1 MMLIFWS
8 FKECRVSTENR
19 WAFAALILAGT
30 LGESLVSILSD
41 TKKVCGSAQL
51 EQTGMWCVS
60 VISCPLFFPQRWV
73 LWQKDI
79 CAFFFLFKTEC
90 HDLEHTN
97 VISALTACWFISYT
111 CFWKKESRILRGH
124 FEARTDIWP
133 DTSHRNMK
141 NKSTYS
147 YRVI

>member
-1 MMLIFWS
+1 MVVQGMQGEHRESLSICSTNLGRNTWWES
-8 FKECRVSTENR
+8 GLYSVGYKEGLWKRS
-19 WAFAALILAGT
+19 AGT
-30 LGESLVSILSD
+30 NRNVVCLCDFLSSL
-41 TKKVCGSAQL
+41 
-51 EQTGMWCVS
+51 
-60 VISCPLFFPQRWV
+60 FPQRWV